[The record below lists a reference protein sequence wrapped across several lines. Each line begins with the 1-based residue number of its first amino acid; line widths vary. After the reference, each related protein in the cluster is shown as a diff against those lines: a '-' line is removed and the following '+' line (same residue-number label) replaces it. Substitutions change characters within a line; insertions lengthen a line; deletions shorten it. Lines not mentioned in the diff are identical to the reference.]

1 MNIKPHKTLTIIAF
15 SLIPFVQGHA
25 QQENIDTLRAAS
37 ISADKK
43 VVRAGEPIE
52 ATGLSGKSV
61 KGNSLIF
68 RQKSNVLWWKTPV
81 RTLHYF
87 AHIQEFTLHGRKL
100 GYQKKCLPLCHN
112 KIDITTNIKDTH

>member
-15 SLIPFVQGHA
+15 SLISCIQGHA
-25 QQENIDTLRAAS
+25 QHEKVDTLNAAS

-61 KGNSLIF
+61 EDNALIF
-68 RQKSNVLWWKTPV
+68 RQKSNIL
-81 RTLHYF
+81 
-87 AHIQEFTLHGRKL
+87 
-100 GYQKKCLPLCHN
+100 
-112 KIDITTNIKDTH
+112 